1 MEKSSQIVPKLV
13 EPDLVEMQMKLL
25 GVSNKDLTFPKSNDF
40 EEFKNIYSPTNQ
52 LAVISNR
59 SACFFGHYP
68 TLDQINMHYNSYV
81 AQDWLIDQLVDFNC
95 YSIELEPMDSNQLE
109 TLSFMI
115 VDKFGYLKVTELLLF
130 FYEMKSGTYGNF
142 FGKMTPMRIMEFL
155 HSFVEVTRKEA
166 NEKRFKDAEDLYYKE
181 REQYVSYQPER
192 LKRIEDALSQRQP
205 KKKHRTENKVDSTVF
220 ASINSFLSN
229 AYGLTD
235 VEKKEYEE
243 AFKKNHGCSIQ
254 EYIKRNDKKEE

>member
-1 MEKSSQIVPKLV
+1 
-13 EPDLVEMQMKLL
+13 
-25 GVSNKDLTFPKSNDF
+25 
-40 EEFKNIYSPTNQ
+40 
-52 LAVISNR
+52 
-59 SACFFGHYP
+59 
-68 TLDQINMHYNSYV
+68 
-81 AQDWLIDQLVDFNC
+81 
-95 YSIELEPMDSNQLE
+95 MDDYHLE
-109 TLSFMI
+109 TLSSMI
-115 VDKFGYLKVTELLLF
+115 VDDYGYLKVSELSLF
-130 FYEMKSGTYGNF
+130 FYKAKGKKFYG
-142 FGKMTPMRIMEFL
+142 KVSPSRILELLDEFIAT
-155 HSFVEVTRKEA
+155 TRKEA
-166 NEKRFKDAEDLYYKE
+166 NEKRIKEAEDLYYAE

-205 KKKHRTENKVDSTVF
+205 KKKHRTENKVDSTVL

>member
-1 MEKSSQIVPKLV
+1 
-13 EPDLVEMQMKLL
+13 MKLL
-25 GVSNKDLTFPKSNDF
+25 GISNKDLTFPKSNDF
-40 EEFKNIYSPTNQ
+40 EEFKSIYSPTNQ

-166 NEKRFKDAEDLYYKE
+166 NEKRLKDAEDLYYKE

-192 LKRIEDALSQRQP
+192 LKRIMDSLSMREL
-205 KKKHRTENKVDSTVF
+205 KIEHK
-220 ASINSFLSN
+220 
-229 AYGLTD
+229 
-235 VEKKEYEE
+235 VEKKEDPVVLESALNFINNTFGLSE
-243 AFKKNHGCSIQ
+243 DDKKRFEKAFQKNHGCSIQ
-254 EYIKRNDKKEE
+254 DYIKANNKEKV